1 MSCWYPSAGGCKR
14 GASQSRTRTCGNTR
28 SERLEAAGIFVARS
42 RARRGGQ
49 PPGGVPMAIEQRPIR
64 DTGVTV
70 SEIGFGV
77 WTVAAGWWG
86 SFTRDEAAALIREAY
101 DLGITFFNT
110 SNAY

>member
-1 MSCWYPSAGGCKR
+1 MHPAPPDAPRNVRKTPDRRASGRWY
-14 GASQSRTRTCGNTR
+14 
-28 SERLEAAGIFVARS
+28 
-42 RARRGGQ
+42 ARRA
-49 PPGGVPMAIEQRPIR
+49 PPARASCSPIARPCRRSPMPISTRPIR
-64 DTGVTV
+64 DTGVAV

-110 SNAY
+110 SNAYG